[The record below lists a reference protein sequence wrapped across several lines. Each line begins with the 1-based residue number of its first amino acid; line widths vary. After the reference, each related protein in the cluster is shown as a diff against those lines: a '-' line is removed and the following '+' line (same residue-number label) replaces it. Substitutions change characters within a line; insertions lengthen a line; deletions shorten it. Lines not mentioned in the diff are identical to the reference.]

1 MGKATE
7 FLTPVGRLVQ
17 GDCFEAQTKDSN
29 GKPYLDKNN
38 QPTQKYFVAVAFPK
52 SDPQFA
58 ALKAQFEQ
66 IARAEF
72 PHLFPNGGPCVN
84 PNFSFKIIDGDG
96 IDQNGKPNNTKEGF
110 AGCWILR
117 ASSTYPPKCFA
128 AGKYQP
134 HEQLHPVGGVNPIP
148 RGHYVRVAGTV
159 AGNGGG
165 NGKPG
170 LYVNA
175 NMIEWARVG
184 DVIVGGPDAA
194 TVFGGAPGAGAAAP
208 AARQMLPAA
217 GATTYEAYIAA
228 GWTDA
233 QLIASGFMA
242 APVAAAP
249 TPPAPPAAAPTPPA
263 PPAAPAPT
271 PPAPPAPVTPHTG
284 ILAGPQMTPAAGAT
298 TYAQYIAAGWT
309 DAQLIASGFMVA
321 PAAAGAPAPLPPAG
335 SATPPAPPAPTAAA
349 PAPGKRM
356 LPPAGATTYEQ
367 YIAAGWTDA
376 QLVQNGFMAMA

>member
-1 MGKATE
+1 MGKAVD

-17 GDCFEAQTKDSN
+17 GDCFEAQTKDSA

-52 SDPQFA
+52 NDPAFA
-58 ALKAQFEQ
+58 QIKVQFEQ

-72 PHLFPNGGPCVN
+72 PQLFPNGGPCVN

-96 IDQNGKPNNTKEGF
+96 IDNNGKPNSSKEGF
-110 AGCWILR
+110 AGCWVLR
-117 ASSTYPPKCFA
+117 ASSSYPPKCFA
-128 AGKYQP
+128 AGKYAP
-134 HEQLHPVGGVNPIP
+134 HEQLHPQAGVNPIP
-148 RGHYVRVAGTV
+148 RGHYVRLSGNVT
-159 AGNGGG
+159 GNGGG

-170 LYVNA
+170 LYVNV

-194 TVFGGAPGAGAAAP
+194 SVFGGAPGATPAAP
-208 AARQMLPAA
+208 QGRQMLAAA

-242 APVAAAP
+242 APAVAAP
-249 TPPAPPAAAPTPPA
+249 APTPPA

-271 PPAPPAPVTPHTG
+271 PPAPPTPPAAVTPHAG
-284 ILAGPQMTPAAGAT
+284 ILAGPQMTAAAGAT

-321 PAAAGAPAPLPPAG
+321 PAAASVPAPLPPAG
-335 SATPPAPPAPTAAA
+335 SVQPPAPPAPTAPA
-349 PAPGKRM
+349 PAPSTKRM
-356 LPPAGATTYEQ
+356 LPAAGATTYEQ

-376 QLVQNGFMAMA
+376 QLIQNSFMAVA